1 MSEKQIKEW
10 GKIGGFQS
18 MSQNWT
24 LPDDS
29 WPFWSLYEKCADY
42 NETAFSG
49 EDGFIIS
56 KVECFKLPVYT
67 CDTPPCLTYYEFSL
81 NTGQPL
87 ATLTVK
93 QGKAKKKPEESCL
106 RYLDWR
112 IFK

>member
-1 MSEKQIKEW
+1 MSEKTIKQW
-10 GKIGGFQS
+10 GTIGGFQS

-24 LPDDS
+24 LPDDA
-29 WPFWSLYEKCADY
+29 WPFWSLYEKCSDY
-42 NETAFSG
+42 TERVFSG
-49 EDGFIIS
+49 EDEYVIGKS
-56 KVECFKLPVYT
+56 ACFKLPIYL
-67 CDTPPCLTYYEFSL
+67 CDTPECLTYYEFSL

-93 QGKAKKKPEESCL
+93 QGKAKRKPEESCC